1 MSSYF
6 RSPSSRSPSHG
17 ELVWF
22 NEPEDHGVLETD
34 DGERIEFHGDAFAG
48 GDRPV
53 GRVGGLAVEFRLD
66 ESGGPTEITIVVA
79 DAAKRAR
86 RRRN

>member
-1 MSSYF
+1 MSAF
-6 RSPSSRSPSHG
+6 SRATGGRG

-22 NEPEDHGVLETD
+22 NEAEDHGVLETA
-34 DGERIEFHGDAFAG
+34 DGERVTFKGDAFAG
-48 GDRPV
+48 GERPV

-66 ESGGPTEITIVVA
+66 ESGAPTDITIVVA
-79 DAAKRAR
+79 DAARRAR